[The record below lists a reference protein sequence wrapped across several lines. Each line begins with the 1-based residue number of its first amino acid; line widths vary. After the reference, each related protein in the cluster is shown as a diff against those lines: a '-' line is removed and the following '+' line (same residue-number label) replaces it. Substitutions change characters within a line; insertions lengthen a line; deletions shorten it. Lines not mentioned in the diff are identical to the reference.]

1 MTGIIVFAAFAA
13 LTQLGI
19 SEELVAPTFLIPL
32 GSVALAAALAFDL
45 GGQDFAGRVVED
57 GYQKSGEAR
66 EQIQQHRQR
75 RDGSSESSFTRV
87 DSKDRPSAR
96 PTRGLRRGRGN
107 KSPAPFR
114 VRDPS
119 RVRDTHKGRTRRPAL
134 GRVAVGCLP
143 G

>member
-19 SEELVAPTFLIPL
+19 AEELVAPTFLILL
-32 GSVALAAALAFDL
+32 GSVAPAAALVFGL
-45 GGQDFAGRVVED
+45 GGQNVAGRVVED
-57 GYQKSGEAR
+57 GYRKSGEAR

-75 RDGSSESSFTRV
+75 QDGSSESSFTRV

-114 VRDPS
+114 GCDSS
-119 RVRDTHKGRTRRPAL
+119 RVWGEKKGRTRRPAL